1 MNRVKAGRGRR
12 LLPAFLLIF
21 ALLLPCPA
29 AALDLEEELGPL
41 FEEYRLT
48 ENNFAMGFR
57 SMHDGTEYWYNEDKL
72 FETASLYKLPLNMY
86 FYELEAAGELS
97 PEDKVSGIELSR
109 CHELSLVNSNNE
121 ISMANGGP
129 ARLLCRAQAHRAG
142 LLRHERGGGRAGL
155 LPFRWLHSPDDGRH
169 PAISL

>member
-97 PEDKVSGIELSR
+97 PEDKVAGIELSR
-109 CHELSLVNSNNE
+109 CHELSLVNSVNYTIKSNTL
-121 ISMANGGP
+121 GK
-129 ARLLCRAQAHRAG
+129 
-142 LLRHERGGGRAGL
+142 
-155 LPFRWLHSPDDGRH
+155 
-169 PAISL
+169 